1 MDFYDSP
8 LCTKLEGDLIDIA
21 HLKLCTCQRAATR
34 RLTGDQAV
42 LLPVGELEF
51 ITQHSFQIMQKRFV
65 QIFIPDE
72 HVLKVPEIACHGN
85 VILRQKQK
93 TEHFLQQMR
102 SSVNLNVKK
111 PTLLL
116 ILSDCLMP
124 ALCSEP
130 RFA

>member
-21 HLKLCTCQRAATR
+21 HLKLGSHQHAAMGK
-34 RLTGDQAV
+34 LAGDQAV
-42 LLPVGELEF
+42 LLSVGELGF

-102 SSVNLNVKK
+102 SSVNLNVKNQH
-111 PTLLL
+111 
-116 ILSDCLMP
+116 C
-124 ALCSEP
+124 
-130 RFA
+130 F